1 MKHYEAPEMKVTIFA
16 FDEVCAASSGDTEST
31 KPTGGGG
38 GVVLP
43 DDDWT

>member
-1 MKHYEAPEMKVTIFA
+1 MKSYHSPEINVILFKV
-16 FDEVCAASSGDTEST
+16 DEVIAASGETST
-31 KPTGGGG
+31 TKGPGG

>member
-1 MKHYEAPEMKVTIFA
+1 MKAKTFDAPVIDIVRFAVEDIVTT
-16 FDEVCAASSGDTEST
+16 SSNPTEST
-31 KPTGGGG
+31 TGG